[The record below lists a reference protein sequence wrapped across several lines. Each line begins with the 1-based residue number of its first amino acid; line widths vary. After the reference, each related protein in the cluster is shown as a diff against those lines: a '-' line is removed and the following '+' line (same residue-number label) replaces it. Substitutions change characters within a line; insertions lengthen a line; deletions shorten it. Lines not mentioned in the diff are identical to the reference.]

1 MALNDIQHPD
11 RNLPNHSTKESMK
24 SMFRIVAIAA
34 SLAAAAMP
42 AAWAAN
48 ETQPVPPPPAQ
59 PPAAPGDK
67 APDGARPR
75 RWQRDPMEQ
84 LQRLSEALSLTQEQK
99 DQITAIIKG
108 NAPQRQAIMNDAA
121 LTPEDRRAKMRK
133 LMKGTQPKIRALL
146 TTEQQQKFDAMPRP
160 EFGRGP
166 RHGGPHN
173 PPPPGGN
180 PPPPDAPPAAGSP
193 PPPANSL

>member
-1 MALNDIQHPD
+1 MALNDIQHPN

-24 SMFRIVAIAA
+24 SMFRIAAIAA
-34 SLAAAAMP
+34 GLAAAALP
-42 AAWAAN
+42 AARAAD

-59 PPAAPGDK
+59 PPAALGDK

-84 LQRLSEALSLTQEQK
+84 LRRLSEALSLTQEQK

-108 NAPQRQAIMNDAA
+108 NAPQRQAIINDAVLA
-121 LTPEDRRAKMRK
+121 QEAQRAKMRELRK
-133 LMKGTQPKIRALL
+133 ETELKIRALL
-146 TTEQQQKFDAMPRP
+146 TPEQQQKFDALPRP

-166 RHGGPHN
+166 RHGGPHY
-173 PPPPGGN
+173 

-193 PPPANSL
+193 PSPANSL